1 MFTITSVEQ
10 YHYLVE
16 AIKNFLDDHNIKTK
30 GAKVAPKLF
39 NSYEAKKKFLNS
51 YIMNLLMNGGGGGRA
66 FQFMPLFDFSDSV
79 WILFEV
85 FIISC
90 GLTLVGYACESA
102 SLK

>member
-16 AIKNFLDDHNIKTK
+16 ANKNFLDDHNIKTK

-51 YIMNLLMNGGGGGRA
+51 YIMNLLMNGGGGVEHFSLCLFLA
-66 FQFMPLFDFSDSV
+66 FRIQSGFCLKKFLS
-79 WILFEV
+79 
-85 FIISC
+85 
-90 GLTLVGYACESA
+90 LVVV
-102 SLK
+102 

>member
-1 MFTITSVEQ
+1 MFTITLVEQ

-51 YIMNLLMNGGGGGRA
+51 CIMNLLMNGGGGGGVEHFSLRLFMA
-66 FQFMPLFDFSDSV
+66 FRIQSGFCLKFLSSV
-79 WILFEV
+79 V
-85 FIISC
+85 
-90 GLTLVGYACESA
+90 V
-102 SLK
+102 